1 MSEIKEAL
9 VKLSERWVDE
19 SLANPTPPDECGP
32 LEGYIPNPVR
42 EAMLKR
48 FAEDQFGNSV
58 K

>member
-19 SLANPTPPDECGP
+19 SLAHPTLPDECHPIG
-32 LEGYIPNPVR
+32 EYIPNPVR

-48 FAEDQFGNSV
+48 FAEDQFGNAV